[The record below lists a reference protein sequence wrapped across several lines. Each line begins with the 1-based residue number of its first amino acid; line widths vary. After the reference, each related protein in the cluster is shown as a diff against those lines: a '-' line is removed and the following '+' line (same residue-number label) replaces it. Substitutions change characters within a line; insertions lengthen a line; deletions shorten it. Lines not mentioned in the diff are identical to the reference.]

1 MHPRLAEVMKYA
13 EESRE
18 ELLAALAGIDATRA
32 ARSPEG
38 GGWSV
43 AEIVEHLHL
52 VEHSSLRALF
62 RALRNARAGGLRN
75 ESDDTSLSPLIAE
88 IDSRIGAGGRMAP
101 EFTRPKS
108 ADPLPEL
115 VARLA
120 ESREGLR
127 TWAREADGAALED
140 AHFPH
145 PALGELSLYGW
156 VVMLGAHER
165 HHTAQLLATD
175 AALGD

>member
-1 MHPRLAEVMKYA
+1 MHPRLAEVMSYA
-13 EESRE
+13 EEARA
-18 ELLAALAGIDATRA
+18 ELLVALADIDPVRA
-32 ARSPEG
+32 ARHPDA

-43 AEIVEHLHL
+43 AEVVEHLHL

-62 RALRNARAGGLRN
+62 RALRNARAAGLGD
-75 ESDDTSLSPLIAE
+75 EADDASLAPLIA
-88 IDSRIGAGGRMAP
+88 DVASRIGAGGRTAP
-101 EFTRPKS
+101 DFTRPKS
-108 ADPLPEL
+108 AEPLPEL

-127 TWAREADGAALED
+127 TWAREADGAALQE
-140 AHFPH
+140 AYFPH

-156 VVMLGAHER
+156 VAMLGAHER
-165 HHTAQLLATD
+165 HHTAQLRAID